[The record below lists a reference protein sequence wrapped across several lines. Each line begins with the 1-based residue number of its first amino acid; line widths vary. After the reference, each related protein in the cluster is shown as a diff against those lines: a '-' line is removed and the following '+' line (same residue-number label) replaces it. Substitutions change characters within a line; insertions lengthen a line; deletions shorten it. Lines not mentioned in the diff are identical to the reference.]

1 MLNFRE
7 LIRRSVKPNQ
17 TKKKKDEFDH
27 ENLKK

>member
-7 LIRRSVKPNQ
+7 LIRSVKPNQ
-17 TKKKKDEFDH
+17 KKKKKDEFDH

>member
-17 TKKKKDEFDH
+17 KKKRDEFDH